1 MNSNLF
7 NQVGYVLMRP
17 ALGIEELDVLSHYVR
32 GAAGP
37 ATAKSGDPLVP
48 HALAAYADPVL
59 EILLE
64 RFLPIVES
72 EIGLKLYPTYSY
84 LRIYQTGDR
93 LPKHKDRPACEISVT
108 LSLGYDPDE
117 PWPLWMESDGKSV
130 FVSLKRGDGLI
141 YKGMEVHHW
150 REVYPGRYA
159 AQAMLHYV
167 NREGLH
173 REWKF
178 DKRPGLGCPQRSAA

>member
-1 MNSNLF
+1 M
-7 NQVGYVLMRP
+7 
-17 ALGIEELDVLSHYVR
+17 
-32 GAAGP
+32 
-37 ATAKSGDPLVP
+37 
-48 HALAAYADPVL
+48 

-64 RFLPIVES
+64 KFLPVVES

-117 PWPLWMESDGKSV
+117 PWPLWLESDRESRSI
-130 FVSLKRGDGLI
+130 SLKTGDGLI
-141 YKGMEVHHW
+141 YKGTELHHW
-150 REVYPGRYA
+150 RDLYQGRYA

-167 NREGLH
+167 DQEGPYQ
-173 REWKF
+173 EWRF
-178 DKRPGLGCPQRSAA
+178 DKRAGLGGHQRPAV